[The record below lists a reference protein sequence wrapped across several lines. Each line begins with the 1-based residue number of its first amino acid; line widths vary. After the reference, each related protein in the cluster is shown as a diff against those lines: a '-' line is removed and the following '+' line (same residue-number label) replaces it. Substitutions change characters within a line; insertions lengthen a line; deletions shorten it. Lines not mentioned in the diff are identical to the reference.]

1 MRLDSTKEIYTQ
13 SLMFWKIRI
22 NHILQWNDK
31 EEALCVF
38 KNTFIFL
45 QAPSLF
51 PLNIIYKTW
60 RFLLRNRHQK
70 FLSRRNPELFLK
82 VMHVKGVPLD
92 NSWGFPDD
100 TERRPCSPE
109 KSLVL
114 LYIIVYCCNKFQP
127 VVVLNGLRKLVW
139 SSWVKTWQWYAG
151 RFWSLKKFS
160 ILLGNLGIFWDPGY
174 PQTIYLQSRLIGANT
189 T

>member
-1 MRLDSTKEIYTQ
+1 
-13 SLMFWKIRI
+13 MFWNIRI
-22 NHILQWNDK
+22 NHILQRNDK
-31 EEALCVF
+31 EEALYVF
-38 KNTFIFL
+38 KKIFIFL
-45 QAPSLF
+45 QVPALFAP
-51 PLNIIYKTW
+51 NIIYKTW
-60 RFLLRNRHQK
+60 GFIVRNRHRK
-70 FLSRRNPELFLK
+70 FLSRGKPKLILK

-92 NSWGFPDD
+92 NSWEFPDD

-114 LYIIVYCCNKFQP
+114 LYIIVYYCNKFQP
-127 VVVLNGLRKLVW
+127 IVVLNGLSKLVW

-174 PQTIYLQSRLIGANT
+174 RQTMHLQSGFIGANT
-189 T
+189 TSGEFLWN

>member
-1 MRLDSTKEIYTQ
+1 MIK
-13 SLMFWKIRI
+13 K
-22 NHILQWNDK
+22 K
-31 EEALCVF
+31 LCVF
-38 KNTFIFL
+38 FKKILYSCRYQRSFLWTLFIKLEDFYL
-45 QAPSLF
+45 ETGIQIF
-51 PLNIIYKTW
+51 W
-60 RFLLRNRHQK
+60 
-70 FLSRRNPELFLK
+70 SRRNPELFLK

-127 VVVLNGLRKLVW
+127 VVVLNGLSKLVW

-160 ILLGNLGIFWDPGY
+160 ILLVNLGIFWDPGY
-174 PQTIYLQSRLIGANT
+174 PQTIYLQSRFIGANT